1 MRNFRKKPRSARC
14 MVTISCNCGSCVY
27 TNLPLALTWYDDH
40 KCALTGCT
48 NLMYWLC
55 CRNLPIGM
63 LCEPC
68 FLAVVYKPFSLA
80 CLYFSSSGRIMVM
93 VRTTQMQTAS
103 RRRVITYSDALNA
116 ADSTW
121 CACSY
126 MYMHVNNMTC
136 PTPCYNQ
143 HICLFVHA
151 CQQHDTTWEV
161 WLGPR
166 PRVIISMHV
175 MYCWHVALGPTHCR
189 SGNVSTKWQKWR
201 RVYECNYMRHEH
213 RIQLITWSTQLT
225 TERDPHDCPAT
236 APWLQYDCT
245 GLATCTTTHT
255 TARDCTY
262 Q

>member
-1 MRNFRKKPRSARC
+1 MCIYKS
-14 MVTISCNCGSCVY
+14 
-27 TNLPLALTWYDDH
+27 PLALTWYDDH

-189 SGNVSTKWQKWR
+189 SGNVSTKWQKWK
-201 RVYECNYMRHEH
+201 RVYDSMQLYATRTSHPTHHMIDTTHDWARPPRLPCNCTMTAIRLH
-213 RIQLITWSTQLT
+213 RP
-225 TERDPHDCPAT
+225 RDLHDC
-236 APWLQYDCT
+236 
-245 GLATCTTTHT
+245 TTHT
-255 TARDCTY
+255 TARDYTY